1 MKVTFVL
8 NGDGRSGGVRVTV
21 LMGNLL
27 LERGIEVRI
36 ASPHPKLIS
45 REKLANIAGYVLGHR
60 PSTEVQGWFHL
71 FKGEMETFGT
81 LDDLAYEAKEIV
93 IAVGTFTICQ
103 VHRLSQSVIKV
114 RFNHGFPYRMTP
126 EFVEA
131 WSLRMPTITVSKT
144 LVPKLEQM
152 TGEKV
157 LAVVPNGISLDEY
170 FVETKFE
177 RDGVGVIYSRH
188 PNKAPQDIVMI
199 MQRVHKRWPNIPCY
213 AFGTDA
219 RPAALAHC
227 HYFRLPSIA
236 QARELYN
243 RSRVWLLP
251 SYTEGLPG
259 VLLEAMAC
267 GCVAISSD
275 NDGGKEIICDRQNG
289 RLVRCGNVGSFV
301 ESIAEIWQ
309 DSALQTLLVKGA
321 AATVRDYS
329 WSKAADTMEAF
340 LRSISRGDIHSID
353 GSTMP

>member
-8 NGDGRSGGVRVTV
+8 DGDGRSGGVRVTV

-27 LERGIEVRI
+27 LERGIDVRI
-36 ASPHPKLIS
+36 ACPHPKLIS
-45 REKLANIAGYVLGHR
+45 REKLANIMGYVLGRR

-81 LDDLAYEAKEIV
+81 LDELAYETKEIV
-93 IAVGTFTICQ
+93 IAVGTFTIRHMQ
-103 VHRLSQSVIKV
+103 RLNQSIIKV

-126 EFVEA
+126 AFVEA

-144 LVPKLEQM
+144 LVPKLEEM
-152 TGEKV
+152 SGEKV

-170 FVETKFE
+170 FVENKLE
-177 RDGVGVIYSRH
+177 RDGIGVAYSSH
-188 PNKAPQDIVMI
+188 PNKAPQDIVRI
-199 MQRVHKRWPNIPCY
+199 MQRMHERWPNIPCY
-213 AFGTDA
+213 AFGTEA

-227 HYFRLPSIA
+227 QYVRLPSVA

-275 NDGGKEIICDRQNG
+275 NDGSKEIIRDRQNG
-289 RLVRCGNVGSFV
+289 RLVPCGNVGSFV
-301 ESIAEIWQ
+301 DSIAEIWP
-309 DSALQTLLVKGA
+309 DSVLQTLLVKGA

-340 LRSISRGDIHSID
+340 LRNISRGDIH
-353 GSTMP
+353 